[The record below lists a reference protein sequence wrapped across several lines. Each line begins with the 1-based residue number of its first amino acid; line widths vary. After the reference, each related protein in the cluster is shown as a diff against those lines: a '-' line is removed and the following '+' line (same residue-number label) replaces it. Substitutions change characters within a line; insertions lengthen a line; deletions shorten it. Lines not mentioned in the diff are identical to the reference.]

1 MYKENSLPFPLVDGV
16 HSPAIDLNV
25 MGRKRIRSPID
36 PGKRIGCSYH
46 RCHNY

>member
-1 MYKENSLPFPLVDGV
+1 
-16 HSPAIDLNV
+16 